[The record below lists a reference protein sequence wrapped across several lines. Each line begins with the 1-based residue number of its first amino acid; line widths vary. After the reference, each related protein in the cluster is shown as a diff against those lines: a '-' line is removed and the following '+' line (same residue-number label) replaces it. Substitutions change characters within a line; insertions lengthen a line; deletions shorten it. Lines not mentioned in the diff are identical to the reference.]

1 MWGAAGMSLWL
12 ALMLGAAAPATLT
25 PQHESASA
33 STQSLDERADH
44 IADLIVTKRMADAAP
59 LIDPLLDE
67 YEKVYVS
74 EKRSVYCAAD
84 AAEARRYL
92 AGPAREKPPRPAVAI
107 GKGWCVALWAKG
119 YALNDAG
126 HAADAI
132 PYLVRAAGMRPG
144 HRQYWAELGFAY
156 QATKNWPAMLDVG
169 GRAAALAAEATG
181 PERTSWLCKAWH
193 SMAYA
198 QIELGSWDDA
208 IASLNKCLALDPD
221 NAKAKNELNYI
232 AHSRPKG

>member
-1 MWGAAGMSLWL
+1 MSLWL
-12 ALMLGAAAPATLT
+12 ALMLGAAAPATPT

-33 STQSLDERADH
+33 SAQSLDERADH
-44 IADLIVTKRMADAAP
+44 IADLIVAKRMADAAL

-67 YEKVYVS
+67 YEKAYAS
-74 EKRSVYCAAD
+74 EKRSLYCAAD
-84 AAEARRYL
+84 PAEARRYL
-92 AGPAREKPPRPAVAI
+92 AGPGREKPARPAVAI

-119 YALNDAG
+119 YLLNDAG
-126 HAADAI
+126 QAADAI
-132 PYLVRAAGMRPG
+132 PYLVRAAGMRSG

-156 QATKNWPAMLDVG
+156 QATKNWPALLDAG

-181 PERTSWLCKAWH
+181 PDRTSLLCKAWH

-198 QIELGSWDDA
+198 QVELGSWDDA

-221 NAKAKNELNYI
+221 NAKAKSELNYI
-232 AHSRPKG
+232 THSRPKG